1 MAQSL
6 KIGIRELVEFCCR
19 SGDLGND
26 NGPGVKAL
34 DGLQTHQKIQRRYN
48 ALAEAEVR
56 VGLHA
61 RIDSFEIEL
70 GGRIDLLFASESP
83 PRIEEI
89 KTVYSHSSGHPSGH
103 SSRDLISDLTGHGAE
118 AVHWAQLKCYG
129 ACYAAEH
136 QLDEVSLSLNR
147 VSLFSQQ
154 EQREIEVYSRDT
166 LEEFLQQT
174 LRAYLQWQSLVAK
187 QRETTREQA
196 RALEFP
202 FTEFR
207 HQQRGFAGEVYRA
220 IQNRQQLMVE
230 APTGS
235 GKTISTLFP
244 ALKAIGE
251 DECDQVI
258 YLSAKL
264 SGQQQAVNAIELMQ
278 TDVSYLVIQAK
289 ARSCPC
295 NFDENEI
302 NDDGRCQRCIGFF
315 DRLEPAREQ
324 LLRARK
330 LGVEQIQASATE
342 FNLCPF
348 ELALQMLPWMDIVI
362 CDFNYVFDPLVQLS
376 YFSTD
381 QSRKLLLIDELH
393 NLVDRARDMYSAS
406 ITRAQ
411 IDQAQSADN
420 SKEITSALKSMQLA
434 LDYAIRDQDEDESI
448 STELPLDLLRAS
460 QRFSEKLGF
469 DIFSNKRIARETL
482 EFSRAMF
489 RFQCIAQL
497 FSGHHRSRA
506 YKPFKQRELK
516 LLCLN
521 AFAFLHDCYPM
532 FHAVCGFSATLTPTA
547 YFQQALGFTPDSRSV
562 VLESAFPAKH
572 LGVCIA
578 SHIDTRYRERERHID
593 NICDAIATCYRAR
606 RGNYLVFFSAYYFMQ
621 QVHQRFEERFSDIET
636 LLQQREYDAGAQQ
649 HFLQQFF
656 EENGQLGFAIM
667 GGRFAEG
674 IDYRGDAL
682 IGAIIVGVGLPQL
695 SSEQKLIQQDFDALQ
710 LNGFDY
716 AFRFPGLIRVKQS
729 AGRVIRGEQDRGV
742 VVLLDQRFQQS
753 AYARHLPAHWNPQ
766 QCGDTKMLE
775 QALRTFWE
783 LPDYIESDGT
793 DPNKTIPDR
802 TNPDRTRQNNA
813 GQARTEKDGT
823 N

>member
-6 KIGIRELVEFCCR
+6 KLGIRELVEFCCR
-19 SGDLGND
+19 SGDLGSD

-34 DGLQTHQKIQRRYN
+34 DGLKTHQKIQRRYN

-61 RIDSFEIEL
+61 RIDGFEIEL

-83 PRIEEI
+83 SRIEEI
-89 KTVYSHSSGHPSGH
+89 KTVYSHSNGPSSGY
-103 SSRDLISDLTGHGAE
+103 SSRDLISDTTSHGAD

-129 ACYAAEH
+129 ACYAGEH

-154 EQREIEVYSRDT
+154 EQREVEIYTRDE
-166 LEEFLQQT
+166 LDEFLQQT
-174 LRAYLQWQSLVAK
+174 LRAYLQWQSLVAR
-187 QRETTREQA
+187 QREITREQA

-251 DECDQVI
+251 DQCDQVI

-278 TDVSYLVIQAK
+278 TDVSYMVIQAK

-295 NFDENEI
+295 SVDENQI
-302 NDDGRCQRCIGFF
+302 NEEGRCQRCIGFF
-315 DRLEPAREQ
+315 ERLAPAREQ
-324 LLRARK
+324 LFRARK
-330 LGVEQIQASATE
+330 LDVEQIQASATE

-348 ELALQMLPWMDIVI
+348 ELALQMLPWIDIVI

-406 ITRAQ
+406 ITRVQIESAQ
-411 IDQAQSADN
+411 MADN
-420 SKEITSALKSMQLA
+420 SKEITSALKSMHMSF
-434 LDYAIRDQDEDESI
+434 DYAMRDQDEDESI
-448 STELPLDLLRAS
+448 SIELPEDLLRAS
-460 QRFSEKLGF
+460 QRFSEKLGV

-482 EFSRAMF
+482 EFSRAIY

-506 YKPFKQRELK
+506 YKPFRQRELK

-521 AFAFLHDCYPM
+521 AFAYLQDCYPM

-547 YFQQALGFTPDSRSV
+547 YFQQALGFKPDSRNV

-578 SHIDTRYRERERHID
+578 SHIDTSYRERERHID
-593 NICDAIATCYRAR
+593 NICDAIAACYRSR
-606 RGNYLVFFSAYYFMQ
+606 HGNYLVFFSAYYFMQ
-621 QVHQRFEERFSDIET
+621 QVHQRFEERFADIKT
-636 LLQQREYDAGAQQ
+636 LLQQREYDASAQQ

-742 VVLLDQRFQQS
+742 VILLDRRFQQS

-766 QCGDTKMLE
+766 QCKDTNTLE
-775 QALRTFWE
+775 QSLLTFWKSQ
-783 LPDYIESDGT
+783 D
-793 DPNKTIPDR
+793 DP
-802 TNPDRTRQNNA
+802 
-813 GQARTEKDGT
+813 EKDSPEKDDPAKDHPEKDRLIEYPPLP
-823 N
+823 

>member
-6 KIGIRELVEFCCR
+6 KLGIRELVEFCCR
-19 SGDLGND
+19 AGDLGNN

-34 DGLQTHQKIQRRYN
+34 DGLQTHQKVQRRYN

-61 RIDSFEIEL
+61 RIDDFEIEL

-89 KTVYSHSSGHPSGH
+89 KTVYSHSSSHSG
-103 SSRDLISDLTGHGAE
+103 RDLLSDLAGHGAE

-136 QLDEVSLSLNR
+136 QLDEVNLSLNR

-154 EQREIEVYSRDT
+154 EQREVEVYSRDR
-166 LEEFLQQT
+166 LDEFLQQT
-174 LRAYLQWQSLVAK
+174 LRAYLQWQILVAK

-202 FTEFR
+202 FAEFR

-251 DECDQVI
+251 NECDQII

-264 SGQQQAVNAIELMQ
+264 SGQQQAVNAVELMQ
-278 TDVSYLVIQAK
+278 TDVSYLLIQAK

-348 ELALQMLPWMDIVI
+348 ELSLQMLPWMDIVI

-406 ITRAQ
+406 ITRTQIESAQ
-411 IDQAQSADN
+411 MADN
-420 SKEITSALKSMQLA
+420 SKEITSALKSIHLA
-434 LDYAIRDQDEDESI
+434 LDYVVRDQDEDESI
-448 STELPLDLLRAS
+448 STDLPLDLLRAS

-469 DIFSNKRIARETL
+469 DIFSNKHIARETL
-482 EFSRAMF
+482 EFSRSMF

-506 YKPFKQRELK
+506 YKPFRQRELK

-521 AFAFLHDCYPM
+521 AFSFLHDCYPM

-547 YFQQALGFTPDSRSV
+547 YFQQALGFAPDSRNV
-562 VLESAFPAKH
+562 VLGSAFPANH

-578 SHIDTRYRERERHID
+578 SYIDTSYRERERHID

-621 QVHQRFEERFSDIET
+621 QVHQRFEERFADIKT
-636 LLQQREYDAGAQQ
+636 LLQQREYDAAAQQ

-710 LNGFDY
+710 LDGFDY

-742 VVLLDQRFQQS
+742 VVLLDRRFQHS
-753 AYARHLPAHWNPQ
+753 AYARYLPAHWNPQ
-766 QCGDTKMLE
+766 HCGDTQTLE
-775 QALRTFWE
+775 HALRTFWE
-783 LPDYIESDGT
+783 LPDNIESDS
-793 DPNKTIPDR
+793 PDSD
-802 TNPDRTRQNNA
+802 NNGQNNA
-813 GQARTEKDGT
+813 AQERIEKDGT
-823 N
+823 D

>member
-6 KIGIRELVEFCCR
+6 KLGIRDLVEFCCR

-61 RIDSFEIEL
+61 RIDDFEIEL

-89 KTVYSHSSGHPSGH
+89 KTVYSHSTSH
-103 SSRDLISDLTGHGAE
+103 SSSHSSNHTGKDLFGDTTSQGAD

-129 ACYAAEH
+129 ACYAAQH

-147 VSLFSQQ
+147 VGLFSQH
-154 EQREIEVYSRDT
+154 EQRDVEIYSRDA
-166 LEEFLQQT
+166 LDEFLQQT
-174 LRAYLQWQSLVAK
+174 LRQYLQWQRLIAK

-196 RALEFP
+196 RALVFP

-207 HQQRGFAGEVYRA
+207 HQQRGFAAEVYRA
-220 IQNRQQLMVE
+220 IQKRQHLIVE

-251 DECDQVI
+251 DQCDQVI
-258 YLSAKL
+258 YLSAKI

-295 NFDENEI
+295 NFDDNEI
-302 NDDGRCQRCIGFF
+302 NEDGRCHRCVGFF
-315 DRLEPAREQ
+315 DRLAPAREQ

-330 LGVEQIQASATE
+330 LDAEQVQASATE

-348 ELALQMLPWMDIVI
+348 ELSLQMLPWMDIVI

-381 QSRKLLLIDELH
+381 QGRKLLLIDELH

-411 IDQAQSADN
+411 IDAAQAAGN
-420 SKEITSALKSMQLA
+420 SKEISSALQSMQLA
-434 LDYAIRDQDEDESI
+434 LSYAIRDQDEDESI
-448 STELPLDLLRAS
+448 STELPQDLLRAS

-482 EFSRAMF
+482 EFSRDIF
-489 RFQCIAQL
+489 RFQSIAQL
-497 FSGHHRSRA
+497 FSAHHRSRA
-506 YKPFKQRELK
+506 YKPFQQRELK

-521 AFAFLHDCYPM
+521 AFAFLQDCYPM

-547 YFQQALGFTPDSRSV
+547 YFQRALGFTPDSRSV
-562 VLESAFPAKH
+562 VLESAFPAQH
-572 LGVCIA
+572 LGVCVA
-578 SHIDTRYRERERHID
+578 SHIDTRYRQRERHID
-593 NICDAIATCYRAR
+593 NICDAIAACYRTR
-606 RGNYLVFFSAYYFMQ
+606 RGNYLVFFSAYHFMQ
-621 QVHQRFEERFSDIET
+621 QVHDRFTERFTEIET
-636 LLQQREYDAGAQQ
+636 LLQQREFDAAAQQ

-656 EENGQLGFAIM
+656 EASGQLGFAIM

-674 IDYRGDAL
+674 IDYQGDAL

-729 AGRVIRGEQDRGV
+729 AGRVIRGDQDRGV
-742 VVLLDQRFQQS
+742 VVLLDQRFQQP
-753 AYARHLPAHWNPQ
+753 AYAQHLPVHWNPKH
-766 QCGDTKMLE
+766 CRDTDTLQKSL
-775 QALRTFWE
+775 QTFWE
-783 LPDYIESDGT
+783 NQDGT
-793 DPNKTIPDR
+793 D
-802 TNPDRTRQNNA
+802 
-813 GQARTEKDGT
+813 
-823 N
+823 